1 MPHIVTDLKIGHY
14 EFLPSLS
21 PTRPRYILSPVQ
33 TTSPPQQAPT
43 RGLYLG
49 LVITVLAVLA
59 YAAYIT
65 IQFAGVRKLQ
75 SELVDR
81 NRRDS
86 LQLLR
91 IQNDLNSLGLAM
103 RDMQDPTE
111 PYPIIAWVPQFER
124 IRTDLVDALEQE
136 SALSVAAPT
145 SDQRSYLNQSLAQ
158 FWDSVNRMFALA
170 QAGFE
175 SAAAQQIRDTLQPR
189 QAALSSA
196 VSRLLV
202 QNNEAEERA
211 AVRSSAIYD
220 RVQRQLYFFL
230 AAILVAIVF
239 TSLYLIRN
247 NRRLFVQVAELSSQ
261 RSDLAQKLIATQ
273 ESTLRHISRELHDEF
288 GQVLTAIGSL
298 VRRTGKHLPADS
310 PVHTDLQEVQG
321 IAQST
326 LDNIRSLSQALHP
339 VLLDEAGL
347 VATLDW
353 YIPTVERQ
361 TGLVLHYG
369 KSGETYPVGA
379 SAGVQIYRVLQEA
392 LNNVARHSG
401 AKEAWIR
408 LQFEPTALILEV
420 EDHGKGF
427 RPAEGQTGIGL
438 VAMRER
444 AEILGGSLK
453 VSPLPAGGTL
463 VHLQAPREQV
473 EPHAE

>member
-1 MPHIVTDLKIGHY
+1 M
-14 EFLPSLS
+14 FL
-21 PTRPRYILSPVQ
+21 
-33 TTSPPQQAPT
+33 
-43 RGLYLG
+43 
-49 LVITVLAVLA
+49 LAE
-59 YAAYIT
+59 
-65 IQFAGVRKLQ
+65 AG
-75 SELVDR
+75 
-81 NRRDS
+81 
-86 LQLLR
+86 
-91 IQNDLNSLGLAM
+91 
-103 RDMQDPTE
+103 
-111 PYPIIAWVPQFER
+111 
-124 IRTDLVDALEQE
+124 
-136 SALSVAAPT
+136 
-145 SDQRSYLNQSLAQ
+145 SD
-158 FWDSVNRMFALA
+158 
-170 QAGFE
+170 

-202 QNNEAEERA
+202 QNNEAEE
-211 AVRSSAIYD
+211 SATLRIAHIYD
-220 RVQRQLYFFL
+220 RVQRQLYLFL
-230 AAILVAIVF
+230 TAILVAIVL

-247 NRRLFVQVAELSSQ
+247 NRRLFAQVAELSSQ

-298 VRRTGKHLPADS
+298 VRRTGKNLPADS

-361 TGLVLHYG
+361 TGLVLHYE
-369 KSGETYPVGA
+369 KSGDIYPVGS

-408 LQFEPTALILEV
+408 LQFEPAALILEV

-427 RPAEGQTGIGL
+427 RPAEGQSGIGL

-444 AEILGGSLK
+444 AELLGGSLK
-453 VSPLPAGGTL
+453 VSLLPAGGTL
-463 VHLQAPREQV
+463 VHLEVPREQV

>member
-1 MPHIVTDLKIGHY
+1 VQN
-14 EFLPSLS
+14 SS
-21 PTRPRYILSPVQ
+21 PLQR
-33 TTSPPQQAPT
+33 APT

-49 LVITVLAVLA
+49 LIITVLAVLA

-65 IQFAGVRKLQ
+65 LQFAGLRKLQ
-75 SELVDR
+75 SQLVDR

-124 IRTDLVDALEQE
+124 IRTDLVDAIEQE
-136 SALSVAAPT
+136 SVLSEAAPT
-145 SDQRSYLNQSLAQ
+145 SDQRLYLNQSLAQ

-175 SAAAQQIRDTLQPR
+175 SAAVQQIRDTLQPR
-189 QAALSSA
+189 QAALSSD

-211 AVRSSAIYD
+211 AARISAIYD

-230 AAILVAIVF
+230 AAILIAIVL

-247 NRRLFVQVAELSSQ
+247 NRRLFAQVAELSSQ

-298 VRRTGKHLPADS
+298 IRRTAKHLPTDS
-310 PVHTDLQEVQG
+310 PVHADLQEVQG

-347 VATLDW
+347 VSTLDW

-361 TGLVLHYG
+361 TGLVLHYE
-369 KSGETYPVGA
+369 KPGEAYPVGT

-401 AKEAWIR
+401 AKEASIR
-408 LQFEPTALILEV
+408 LQFESTALILEV

-427 RPAEGQTGIGL
+427 RPAEGQSGIGL

-444 AEILGGSLK
+444 AELLGGSLN

-463 VHLQAPREQV
+463 VHLEVPREQV

>member
-1 MPHIVTDLKIGHY
+1 MPDLNIGHDQSLPI
-14 EFLPSLS
+14 FLSS
-21 PTRPRYILSPVQ
+21 SPRYILLSVQ
-33 TTSPPQQAPT
+33 NSSSPQQAPT

-49 LVITVLAVLA
+49 LFITVLAVLA

-65 IQFAGVRKLQ
+65 IQFAGLRKLQ

-91 IQNDLNSLGLAM
+91 IQNDLNSLALAM

-136 SALSVAAPT
+136 YAISEAAPT
-145 SDQRSYLNQSLAQ
+145 SEQRGYLDQSLVQ

-175 SAAAQQIRDTLQPR
+175 SAATQQIRDTLQPR

-211 AVRSSAIYD
+211 AARISQIYD

-230 AAILVAIVF
+230 AAILVAIVL
-239 TSLYLIRN
+239 TSLYLIRY
-247 NRRLFVQVAELSSQ
+247 NRRLFAQVAELSSQ

-298 VRRTGKHLPADS
+298 IRRTGKDLPADS
-310 PVHTDLQEVQG
+310 PVHADLQEVQG

-326 LDNIRSLSQALHP
+326 LENIRSLSQALHP

-347 VATLDW
+347 VSTLDW
-353 YIPTVERQ
+353 YIPTVVRQ
-361 TGLVLHYG
+361 TGLVLHYE
-369 KSGETYPVGA
+369 KSGHTYPVGA

-408 LQFEPTALILEV
+408 LRFEPTNLILEI

-453 VSPLPAGGTL
+453 VSSLPTGGTL
-463 VHLQAPREQV
+463 VHLEVPREQV